1 MPPGYCSGENDEA
14 ARYLTAA
21 AQARSLRFPVE
32 CLNSHMLLAHL
43 HASRGDAR
51 STAEV
56 LDLALSFHQQTKDD
70 FEVRVNFRIKPW
82 LEAARQACGEGA
94 LERVRV
100 YPFAY

>member
-1 MPPGYCSGENDEA
+1 MCFRSGENDEA

-21 AQARSLRFPVE
+21 VEARSPWFPVE

-56 LDLALSFHQQTKDD
+56 LDLALGFHKQTEGD

-82 LEAARQACGEGA
+82 LDAARRACDEGA